1 MASYQRWLC
10 AALLCLALLA
20 HQTAAQKRVL
30 ALVSGQDVKQTHSKF
45 FRGIRG
51 LGFDVDIKQ
60 ASDKDIKL
68 KEYDTYLYDHLI
80 LFSPKTSGARP
91 RGAGRS
97 VPGTAQGRLGRAPS
111 ARDRA

>member
-1 MASYQRWLC
+1 MASFQRWLC
-10 AALLCLALLA
+10 AALLCGALLA
-20 HQTAAQKRVL
+20 QQAVAQRRVL

-45 FRGIRG
+45 FRGLRG

-80 LFSPKTSGARP
+80 LFSPKTSGAPPARSP
-91 RGAGRS
+91 DPAPGAAR
-97 VPGTAQGRLGRAPS
+97 RRAP
-111 ARDRA
+111 RPPDRA

>member
-1 MASYQRWLC
+1 MASFQRWLC
-10 AALLCLALLA
+10 AALLCAALLA
-20 HQTAAQKRVL
+20 QQAAAQRRVL

-45 FRGIRG
+45 FRGLRG

-91 RGAGRS
+91 APRRIRT
-97 VPGTAQGRLGRAPS
+97 PGPLRARRRAPGPP
-111 ARDRA
+111 DRA